1 MMSNNYVLVSNPD
14 LRDYLNDNGV
24 SFSDF
29 CLKKGKI
36 IYYYQKSKQLFR
48 LLDSWKRTQR
58 IKTDSNYIYI
68 SNPELI
74 SFLASNGILPVLEQK
89 IRNQSKI
96 RYRFKLT
103 EQLKDILDK
112 WRELA

>member
-1 MMSNNYVLVSNPD
+1 MSNKYVSISNID
-14 LRDYLNDNGV
+14 LQDYLSNNGV

-29 CLKKGKI
+29 RFKQGKI
-36 IYYYQKSKQLFR
+36 IYYYLKSKQLFR
-48 LLDSWKRTQR
+48 LLDTWKRTQR
-58 IKTDSNYIYI
+58 IKTDSDYIYI
-68 SNPELI
+68 SNPDLI

-89 IRNQSKI
+89 IRNQNKI

-103 EQLKDILDK
+103 EQLKNVLDK